1 MCVGCMMAT
10 ADAPCGNC
18 EDEDGSTPGA
28 VPAGWGSG
36 VRMSGTVPAGP
47 PNPVSFLPASIV
59 PPKASHDLPP
69 QRADSEEAVPAL
81 RIASQADEHQLM
93 MNMLAEQQRE
103 MHEEELRVV
112 CSRLREAV
120 ALREKYKQPV
130 EKRSRRG
137 SMVESFVDESMTAS
151 FSHYDEFD
159 PFVAPEFHGRPYAFE
174 MRDGVMVVWDSTEE
188 VEGLAPRDAFARRN
202 RAKAGVPSRE
212 SAFTLP
218 PDLRTYTAD
227 LTRLLQICSDAAV
240 NSFCYSRLKKLEARF
255 HLHVME
261 HELAETTEQRAVRH
275 RDFYNIRKVDT
286 HVHLAVRLATA
297 RAILGARNSRR
308 ATRLN
313 SL

>member
-1 MCVGCMMAT
+1 MNSAWSLAAIGQGGLALPDRDYYLSDA
-10 ADAPCGNC
+10 AD
-18 EDEDGSTPGA
+18 
-28 VPAGWGSG
+28 
-36 VRMSGTVPAGP
+36 R
-47 PNPVSFLPASIV
+47 
-59 PPKASHDLPP
+59 
-69 QRADSEEAVPAL
+69 
-81 RIASQADEHQLM
+81 
-93 MNMLAEQQRE
+93 
-103 MHEEELRVV
+103 
-112 CSRLREAV
+112 V

-137 SMVESFVDESMTAS
+137 SLVESFVDESMTAS

-212 SAFTLP
+212 SAFALP

>member
-1 MCVGCMMAT
+1 MMAT

-137 SMVESFVDESMTAS
+137 SMVESFVDESMSAS

-255 HLHVME
+255 HLH
-261 HELAETTEQRAVRH
+261 
-275 RDFYNIRKVDT
+275 
-286 HVHLAVRLATA
+286 
-297 RAILGARNSRR
+297 SR
-308 ATRLN
+308 
-313 SL
+313 